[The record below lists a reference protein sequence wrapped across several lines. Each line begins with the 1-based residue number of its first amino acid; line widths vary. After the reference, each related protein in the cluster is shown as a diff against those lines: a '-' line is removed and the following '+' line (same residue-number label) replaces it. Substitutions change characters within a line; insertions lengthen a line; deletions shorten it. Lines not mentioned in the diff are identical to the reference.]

1 MSRPVRLS
9 FAIAFF
15 SIAAVY
21 FVQLI
26 GGLIPILA
34 VWLSTPL
41 LLLSAGLVG
50 WRLEHRYE
58 RRAICAEDEDA

>member
-34 VWLSTPL
+34 V
-41 LLLSAGLVG
+41 
-50 WRLEHRYE
+50 
-58 RRAICAEDEDA
+58 